1 MLRLCAEIKAHAP
14 QAKIQKAVSKR
25 DKSFEVELGSGSL
38 AITAGHLA
46 DIPLNAFAQC
56 GWDVVCGDFIS
67 VKTSLS
73 ERSSSL
79 WYAKIGSG
87 SYCWVEV
94 AYQSLTRNPS
104 GIPRHLPSGR
114 DADLA
119 ASNNVM
125 HTWSLTHVPRDIL
138 TEDEMNSFCQRWMD
152 LLSKAAVGN
161 LAR

>member
-104 GIPRHLPSGR
+104 RIPRRLLPGR

-119 ASNNVM
+119 AANVM
-125 HTWSLTHVPRDIL
+125 HTWSLAHAPREIA
-138 TEDEMNSFCQRWMD
+138 TEEEIDAFCQRWMT
-152 LLSKAAVGN
+152 LLSQAATGG
-161 LAR
+161 